1 MILGHQHPT
10 EEASKPDPR
19 RQPPRWARLACQ
31 KLLLG
36 YWQIRTNSSTL
47 WGLKDEEFK
56 GFAVI
61 AGGVRLSNGR
71 HFVQPIALFIAD
83 VLSSL

>member
-1 MILGHQHPT
+1 MGETGLPET
-10 EEASKPDPR
+10 AF
-19 RQPPRWARLACQ
+19 RL
-31 KLLLG
+31 
-36 YWQIRTNSSTL
+36 WQIRTNSSTL

-83 VLSSL
+83 VLSRL